1 MASKRLRIFAGP
13 NGSGKSTIYKYIN
26 NTIGCPYFVN
36 ADEIQKSLFQKG
48 FINFDNYAI
57 TIEIESFVDALQKSS
72 WIQHIANVD
81 DVINT
86 LEIKDN
92 KLCILRK
99 FVDGYFAAFVADYIR
114 NNMLNIV
121 QQFTIETVLSDKRK
135 LEYIKWAKKL
145 GYRIYLYFV
154 STKDVQINIDRVAQ
168 RVNQGGHDVPQE
180 KIEHRYIKS
189 LENLYDT
196 VKLCDRAYLFDN
208 SGETW
213 VYLAEFDQD
222 RDTLVLHESN
232 VPAWLNDNLL
242 SKMQVQP

>member
-1 MASKRLRIFAGP
+1 MVSKRLRIFAGP

-36 ADEIQKSLFQKG
+36 ADEIQKSLLQKG
-48 FINFDNYAI
+48 VIDFDKYAI
-57 TIEIESFVDALQKSS
+57 TIERESFIDALQKSS
-72 WIQHIANVD
+72 WVEHIVNAND
-81 DVINT
+81 IINS

-92 KLCILRK
+92 RLSVSREY
-99 FVDGYFAAFVADYIR
+99 VDGYFAAFVADYIR

-135 LEYIKWAKKL
+135 LEYIKWAKTL

-154 STKDVQINIDRVAQ
+154 STKDVQINIERVAQ
-168 RVNQGGHDVPQE
+168 RVNQGGHDVPKE
-180 KIEHRYIKS
+180 KIERRYIKS

-222 RDTLVLHESN
+222 TLVLHESN